1 MCPSLSELDKKA
13 RGRKCT
19 YGGRQTVV
27 KQHAEF
33 VELQAARAFGME
45 SVGAQGVWHGGGQ
58 GDAIVF
64 ICMSSLKVHLIIYTC
79 ISNLDSFKKCVHSG
93 FPFFFFLFSSKAM
106 FLRSIFVA
114 MTII

>member
-1 MCPSLSELDKKA
+1 M
-13 RGRKCT
+13 
-19 YGGRQTVV
+19 

-93 FPFFFFLFSSKAM
+93 FPFFFLFSSKAM